1 MPLGIAK
8 ARGHSISGTAS
19 LAGLALLAAL
29 GGLASVGV
37 TGGEP
42 ERQVMEVAV
51 PEPVWERPTWE
62 AERQAFAVKLTQGYG
77 VAPSDAVQFAGWI
90 IEASVRH
97 ELAPELLASVVMAE
111 SAFRKHARSSVGAV
125 GPAQVRAKFW
135 RSFCGADLMDPEQNL
150 YCGAHILAHYRE
162 ACARQSPDNAE
173 DCALR
178 SYNVGYSNRNKL
190 GFLAAGNRYIA
201 KIDRYREPLTDAW
214 IRRLVSPHRKRE
226 LRARPEHFAGPQD
239 GVRVGGVV
247 GGVRKLLGL

>member
-8 ARGHSISGTAS
+8 VRGHSISGAAS
-19 LAGLALLAAL
+19 LAGLAMLATL
-29 GGLASVGV
+29 GGVTSAGV

-42 ERQVMEVAV
+42 ARQVMAVTV
-51 PEPVWERPTWE
+51 PEPVSARPTWE
-62 AERQAFAVKLTQGYG
+62 AERQAFAGKLTRGYG
-77 VAPSDAVQFAGWI
+77 VAPVDAVQFAGWI
-90 IEASVRH
+90 LEASARH
-97 ELAPELLASVVMAE
+97 DLAPELLASVVMAE
-111 SAFRKHARSSVGAV
+111 SAFRKHARSSVGAI

-162 ACARQSPDNAE
+162 ACARHAPQGAE

-201 KIDRYREPLTDAW
+201 KIDRYREPLTDA
-214 IRRLVSPHRKRE
+214 
-226 LRARPEHFAGPQD
+226 
-239 GVRVGGVV
+239 
-247 GGVRKLLGL
+247 